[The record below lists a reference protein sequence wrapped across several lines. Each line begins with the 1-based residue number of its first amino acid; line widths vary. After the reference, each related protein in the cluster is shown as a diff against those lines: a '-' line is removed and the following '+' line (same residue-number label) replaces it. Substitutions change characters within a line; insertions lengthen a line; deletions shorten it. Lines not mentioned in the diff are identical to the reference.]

1 MNKRKQ
7 TIAALLSAGILG
19 LGTAGTVIA
28 SPWGGDNGQ
37 RCERHEGRHGGHM
50 HGIFKRLDLT
60 EAQQDQLF
68 QIRYEQRPAVREKMK
83 ELRTSRQTLRELATA
98 DDYDAGK
105 VRAAA
110 EQQAKI
116 RTDLIVMRTETMHKM
131 LQVLTPEQ
139 KQKLAEKRQR
149 HSHSMNRD

>member
-19 LGTAGTVIA
+19 LGAAGTVIA
-28 SPWGGDNGQ
+28 SPWGGDHGQ
-37 RCERHEGRHGGHM
+37 HCERHEGRQGGYM

-68 QIRYEQRPAVREKMK
+68 QIRHEQRPAVREKLK
-83 ELRTSRQTLRELATA
+83 ELRNNRQTLRELATA
-98 DDYDAGK
+98 DEYDAGK
-105 VRAAA
+105 VRTAA

-139 KQKLAEKRQR
+139 KQKLAQMRQQHT
-149 HSHSMNRD
+149 HSANHD

>member
-19 LGTAGTVIA
+19 LGAAGTVVA
-28 SPWGGDNGQ
+28 SPWGGDHGQ
-37 RCERHEGRHGGHM
+37 RCERHEGGHGGHS
-50 HGIFKRLDLT
+50 HGVFKRLDLT

-68 QIRYEQRPAVREKMK
+68 QIRHEQRPAVREKMK
-83 ELRTSRQTLRELATA
+83 ELRNSRQTLRELASA
-98 DDYDAGK
+98 DEYDAGK

-116 RTDLIVMRTETMHKM
+116 RTDLIVTRTETMHKM

-139 KQKLAEKRQR
+139 KQKLSQMRQR
-149 HSHSMNRD
+149 HSHSADRD